1 MLSKPTPQV
10 PLLARICKCYS
21 SKQLLQAQLS
31 AEEDDLIRETQA
43 TLALDDE
50 PTRHESSLAP
60 VTQAEVVADAASAL
74 EPLEEI
80 RDACAPLVLSDEQ
93 LRMVMERLTAE
104 MMKGLCKETHEDA
117 IVRCYTTYM
126 QDLPTGN
133 ETGNFLALDL
143 GGTNFRVLLITL
155 EKKAFDMK
163 SKIYAIPQSLMLGT
177 GRQLFDHIAQCLA
190 LFVKDLKLENQCLP
204 LGFTFSFPLT
214 QQGLTKGLL
223 VRWTKGFN
231 CSGVVGEDVV
241 GLLEEA
247 IARRNDIK
255 IDVCAILNDTTGTLM
270 SCAWKNKN
278 CRIGLIVGTGS
289 NACYVEKT
297 GNAECALEGRFHPE
311 KPSMLINTE
320 WGAFGERGTLDF
332 VRTEF
337 DRDIDDNSINP
348 NKQIFEKMISGMYMG
363 ELARLVLEKLTND
376 GHLFGGKLPEE
387 LRKRGRFFTKY
398 VSEIES
404 DLKGKYANCRE
415 ILAELGMMN
424 VSDQDC
430 ENVRY
435 VCSVVSRRA
444 AHLASAG
451 IATLLTKMA
460 ENNTTVGV
468 DGSVYRFHPHFHDLM
483 VEKISKLQPYKFD
496 LMLSEDGSGRGAA
509 LVAAVA
515 SQKR

>member
-1 MLSKPTPQV
+1 MLM
-10 PLLARICKCYS
+10 AN
-21 SKQLLQAQLS
+21 
-31 AEEDDLIRETQA
+31 
-43 TLALDDE
+43 
-50 PTRHESSLAP
+50 
-60 VTQAEVVADAASAL
+60 
-74 EPLEEI
+74 
-80 RDACAPLVLSDEQ
+80 
-93 LRMVMERLTAE
+93 LTAE
-104 MMKGLCKETHEDA
+104 INRGLSKETHDEA
-117 IVRCYTTYM
+117 IVRCYTTYV
-126 QDLPTGN
+126 QDLPNGT
-133 ETGNFLALDL
+133 EKGNFLALDL

-155 EKKAFDMK
+155 DGQNFDMK

-190 LFVKDLKLENQCLP
+190 LFVKDLKLEQEILP

-231 CSGVVGEDVV
+231 CSGVVNEDVV

-247 IARRNDIK
+247 IARRNDVK

-278 CRIGLIVGTGS
+278 CRIGLILGTGS

-297 GNAECALEGRFHPE
+297 EKVECALPGQHYPE
-311 KPSMLINTE
+311 KPHMLINTE

-332 VRTEF
+332 LVTEF

-348 NKQIFEKMISGMYMG
+348 KTQIFEKMISGMYMG
-363 ELARLVLEKLTND
+363 ELARLVLEKLTNE
-376 GHLFGGKLPEE
+376 GFLFNGKGSCD
-387 LRKRGRFFTKY
+387 LRKRGKFFTKY

-404 DLKGKYANCRE
+404 DPKGKYTNCRE
-415 ILAELGMMN
+415 ILGELGIRN
-424 VSDQDC
+424 PTDQDC

-451 IATLLTKMA
+451 IAALLVKMG
-460 ENNTTVGV
+460 ENNVTVGV

-483 VEKISKLQPYKFD
+483 VEKIGSLQSYKFD